1 MASDGA
7 GVRKVDQRGKR
18 RAQPLNQALPATW
31 RWIAQLPADIRPLSL
46 LQDFPRIANHLA
58 RAWQEPT
65 SFSNYLQSLL
75 IDRRGGRR
83 GFPGEVQSE
92 LLVLRDY
99 VEGRYPASPTVLDE
113 PLATDD
119 GVEDLQTSELPQ

>member
-1 MASDGA
+1 MASEGA
-7 GVRKVDQRGKR
+7 GARKVDPRGKR
-18 RAQPLNQALPATW
+18 RAQPLNQALPVTW
-31 RWIAQLPADIRPLSL
+31 RWVAQLPADIRPLSL

-58 RAWQEPT
+58 RAWQEPA
-65 SFSNYLQSLL
+65 SFSNYLHSLL

-113 PLATDD
+113 PVEADD